1 MVDIDSRSSYRSNSS
16 RDRDRRDRDRRSER
30 EDRKDREYDRRDK
43 EHDRRA
49 SSYHSRHHS
58 SHSYSKDSS
67 NKRHGS
73 PSREQREI
81 KKRKEEKSKDNV
93 LEEEKMDAVEYQ
105 KRVAEQLTQMQ
116 DKEPD
121 TDKLL
126 EERRLKRQAILAKYQ
141 KEQVNNTDKVVE
153 TPETKNSKEESKEVE
168 VKEESK
174 LEIAANS
181 QAKGETAEA
190 AGSDEEALSNIE
202 DPTSPIQFD
211 PIPTEEP
218 NQEEEQKEED
228 SDGFDM
234 FSNSPINTEEFSAK
248 PVRRDFSSPSNA
260 IIETDDQGYIDIP
273 IGTMLSDR
281 YQVISRLGSGV
292 FSKVLKAKDMVTNDE
307 VAIKVIR
314 QNEAMKRVGV
324 KEVEILT
331 LIASRD
337 PDDKF
342 CCARLI
348 THFRDRDFLCLVFS
362 LEGEDLLEI
371 VKKYGRG
378 VGLSIQAVQ
387 VYAKQLFRALYH
399 IKKLGLVH
407 ADLKPTNILVNKNR
421 SRLRLSDFGSAHPM
435 KEAEPSPFLVTG
447 WYRAPEII
455 LGLPYTYGIDMWATA
470 CTLFEVATGKTL
482 FRGNSNNDMIRLHLA
497 AKGRDSL
504 SRKFLKKALFK
515 HEYFDDNL
523 NFLEKRIDPI
533 TGREYT
539 HPVLVNEPTR
549 DLKAE
554 LLTGQNKE
562 DIPKVLLLYDLLWRA
577 LTLDPTK
584 RLTVEEALKHPF
596 IKA

>member
-1 MVDIDSRSSYRSNSS
+1 MVDIDSRSSYRSTSS

-30 EDRKDREYDRRDK
+30 EDRRDREYDRRDK

-49 SSYHSRHHS
+49 SSYHSRHYS

-67 NKRHGS
+67 SNKRYRS
-73 PSREQREI
+73 PSREQREL
-81 KKRKEEKSKDNV
+81 KKRKEEKHKEENA
-93 LEEEKMDAVEYQ
+93 LEEEKIDTVEYQ
-105 KRVAEQLTQMQ
+105 KRVAEQLNQMQ

-121 TDKLL
+121 KDKLI

-141 KEQVNNTDKVVE
+141 KEQNNTDNVVE
-153 TPETKNSKEESKEVE
+153 TPETKNSKEETKEVE
-168 VKEESK
+168 IKEESN
-174 LEIAANS
+174 LEIAANG
-181 QAKGETAEA
+181 QAKGETADA

-211 PIPTEEP
+211 PITEEP
-218 NQEEEQKEED
+218 KEEEQKEED

-234 FSNSPINTEEFSAK
+234 FSNSPINTDEFRAK
-248 PVRRDFSSPSNA
+248 PARRDFSSPSNT

-273 IGTMLSDR
+273 VGTMLSER

-455 LGLPYTYGIDMWATA
+455 LGLPYSYGIDMWATA

-497 AKGRDSL
+497 AKGRDTL
-504 SRKFLKKALFK
+504 ARKFLKKALFK

-539 HPVLVNEPTR
+539 HPILVNEPTR
-549 DLKAE
+549 DLKAD

-577 LTLDPTK
+577 LTLDPAK